1 MHLSRL
7 LDHFDTYTRL
17 HISVNTIRDQLI
29 DLGIQDEIRFH
40 FVDINAEALRGL
52 LFRYTKHAAPYSE
65 PVRCSEVC
73 IAETL
78 PLEWRRLVAV
88 KELLH
93 ITDTEEETA
102 QSEAAVDRLIEN
114 LSLPMDIQH
123 ETRSSL
129 NDRTH
134 IIPALAVL
142 VPKEC
147 RRILRRLHAEE
158 IIRPTDVAN
167 IARIPDRYAETVISE
182 EFEGFVEGLLKI
194 NGRGK

>member
-1 MHLSRL
+1 MHLNEL

-17 HISVNTIRDQLI
+17 HISVNTIRDQLV
-29 DLGIQDEIRFH
+29 DLGIQDEVRFH

-52 LFRYTKHAAPYSE
+52 LFRYTKHAAPYGE
-65 PVRCSEVC
+65 PIRCSEVC
-73 IAETL
+73 IAEAL
-78 PLEWRRLVAV
+78 PIEWARLVAV

-114 LSLPMDIQH
+114 LSLPMDIQQ

-147 RRILRRLHAEE
+147 RRILRSLHADG
-158 IIRPTDVAN
+158 IIRPSDVAN
-167 IARIPDRYAETVISE
+167 IARIPDRYAEFVITD
-182 EFEGFVEGLLKI
+182 EFDDLVASILSL
-194 NGRGK
+194 NGKST